1 MRRPKRRPDNG
12 APGPG
17 PRPGAPR
24 PGTAARGVH
33 NGGGEAMNITNMAP
47 PSGHLRFGTA
57 SHGNGVHYIANIWES
72 KAHPGFYD
80 IAVGRFQDGIEDG
93 SLEYLRRPV
102 AAIGLEAMLD
112 SCCPGVDFAWTD
124 LPRSEERRVG
134 KECRSRWSP
143 YP

>member
-1 MRRPKRRPDNG
+1 
-12 APGPG
+12 
-17 PRPGAPR
+17 
-24 PGTAARGVH
+24 
-33 NGGGEAMNITNMAP
+33 MNITNMAP

-124 LPRSEERRVG
+124 LPAPEDGGVFGDLVGFRSRSEKQRR
-134 KECRSRWSP
+134 RRRRPS
-143 YP
+143 